1 MGKTAE
7 DFWDFSLVL
16 YARPGVEA
24 ALLALQDE
32 EGLDVNLILFCLYA
46 GARGRSLEEAT
57 LAGMRGIGAGWGQG
71 VVAPLRAARRALK
84 PIAEGDAAAAR
95 LRAEVKRL
103 ELAAEKEMQLR
114 LDALLAGAL
123 PAGAALLP
131 PGRGLAERNLSA
143 WLEGE
148 GRAFAGRCG
157 ERFARVLDACFNDD

>member
-46 GARGRSLEEAT
+46 GARGRSLEGAT

-114 LDALLAGAL
+114 LEALL
-123 PAGAALLP
+123 AGAALLP

-157 ERFARVLDACFNDD
+157 ERFARVLDACFSDD

>member
-103 ELAAEKEMQLR
+103 ELAAEKEMQVR
-114 LDALLAGAL
+114 LEALLAGATL
-123 PAGAALLP
+123 VP